1 MAKTQ
6 VLNQKGEK
14 VKDITLKDSV
24 WNIEVN
30 EPVMHD
36 AIVLAQA
43 SLRQGTASTKTR
55 SEVSGGGRKP
65 YKQKGTGNAR
75 QGSTRSPQWPGGG
88 IVFGPKPRKYDKK
101 QNRKERR
108 LALKSAL
115 TSKFQ
120 DKELV
125 IVENLNLADNKTKT
139 FNEMLKNLKVDGKA
153 LVVYADEN
161 ENLFL
166 ASRNNNKVAVVAF
179 KEINVLDLVAASY
192 LLIDESSVK
201 KIEEVLN

>member
-6 VLNQKGEK
+6 VVNVKGEK
-14 VKDITLKDSV
+14 VKDLTLKDSV
-24 WNIEVN
+24 WNVEVN
-30 EPVMHD
+30 NAVMHD

-101 QNRKERR
+101 QNKKERR
-108 LALKSAL
+108 LALVSAL
-115 TSKFQ
+115 SSKFK

-125 IVENLNLADNKTKT
+125 VIDSLAMENNKTKT
-139 FNEMLKNLKVDGKA
+139 FNQMLKDLKLNGKV
-153 LVVYADEN
+153 LVVYNEDN

-166 ASRNNNKVAVVAF
+166 SSRNNQNVAVLSTE
-179 KEINVLDLVAASY
+179 EINVLDLVATNY
-192 LLIDESSVK
+192 LLIEESSVK
-201 KIEEVLN
+201 KLEEVLN

>member
-6 VLNQKGEK
+6 VVNVKGAK
-14 VKDITLKDSV
+14 VKDLPLKDSV
-24 WNIEVN
+24 WNVEVN
-30 EPVMHD
+30 NAVMHD

-101 QNRKERR
+101 QNKKERR
-108 LALKSAL
+108 LALVSAL
-115 TSKFQ
+115 SSKFK

-125 IVENLNLADNKTKT
+125 VIDSLTMENNKTKT
-139 FNEMLKNLKVDGKA
+139 FNQMLKDLKLNGKV
-153 LVVYADEN
+153 LVVYNEDN

-166 ASRNNNKVAVVAF
+166 SSRNNQNVAVLSTE
-179 KEINVLDLVAASY
+179 EINVLDLVATNY
-192 LLIDESSVK
+192 LLIEESSVK
-201 KIEEVLN
+201 KLEEVLN

>member
-6 VLNQKGEK
+6 VLNLKGEK
-14 VKDITLKDSV
+14 VKDLTLKDAV

-115 TSKFQ
+115 SAKFQ
-120 DKELV
+120 DKELIV
-125 IVENLNLADNKTKT
+125 VENYNLDSNKTKA
-139 FNEMLKNLKVDGKA
+139 FNEVLGNLKVNGKA
-153 LVVYADEN
+153 VVVYSDDN

-166 ASRNNNKVAVVAF
+166 ASRNNNKVAVLATD
-179 KEINVLDLVAASY
+179 EINVLDIVAADY
-192 LLIDESSVK
+192 LVIDESSVK

>member
-1 MAKTQ
+1 MAKVQ
-6 VLNQKGEK
+6 VLNLKGEK

-24 WNIEVN
+24 WNIEIN

-36 AIVLAQA
+36 AIVLARA

-108 LALKSAL
+108 LALRSAL
-115 TSKFQ
+115 SSKLR
-120 DKELV
+120 DNELV
-125 IVENLNLADNKTKT
+125 VVENLNLENNKTKT
-139 FNEMLKNLKVDGKA
+139 FNEMLKNVKVNGKA
-153 LVVYADEN
+153 LVVFADDN

-179 KEINVLDLVAASY
+179 DEINVLDLVATDY

>member
-115 TSKFQ
+115 SSKLR
-120 DKELV
+120 DNELV
-125 IVENLNLADNKTKT
+125 VVESLNLENNKTKT
-139 FNEMLKNLKVDGKA
+139 FNEMLKNVKVNGKA
-153 LVVYADEN
+153 LVVFADDN

-166 ASRNNNKVAVVAF
+166 ASRNNNKVAVLAYD
-179 KEINVLDLVAASY
+179 EINVLDLVATDY
-192 LLIDESSVK
+192 LVIDESSVK
-201 KIEEVLN
+201 KLEEVLN